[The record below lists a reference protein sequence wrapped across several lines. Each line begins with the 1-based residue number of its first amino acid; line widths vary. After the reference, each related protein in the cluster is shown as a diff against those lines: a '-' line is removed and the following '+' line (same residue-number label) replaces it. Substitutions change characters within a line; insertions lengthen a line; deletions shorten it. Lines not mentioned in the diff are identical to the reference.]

1 PDGVLDQI
9 SLGILPDKDGK
20 PIISKYDLR
29 IVSSTSVLLESP
41 HVYTA
46 NTAVLAGNA
55 SYDLTNERYQEALL
69 SLNTPGQ
76 ASPPPMGSIP
86 EYSTQSANGMRSQEA
101 PTGLL
106 VPLPGTAIE
115 LSKVE
120 NLLKKQNWQVVVY
133 ERDRAL
139 VEAVRGVHH
148 PRVLYLATHGFFESD
163 QAIPHNGSATNQRP
177 SSEFEE
183 PMLRSG
189 LYFAGADHGR
199 EGKLIPEG
207 LGDGVLTAYEAST
220 LDLHGTEMVVLSACE
235 TGLGKVEAGEGVF
248 GLLRGF
254 EEAGADSVV
263 ISMWKVPDTHT
274 QQLMTA
280 FYENWL
286 VKHMEKHQALRQ
298 AQIALRSRITDH
310 FGADLPYYWGAFVLV
325 GR

>member
-1 PDGVLDQI
+1 AP
-9 SLGILPDKDGK
+9 LP
-20 PIISKYDLR
+20 
-29 IVSSTSVLLESP
+29 E
-41 HVYTA
+41 
-46 NTAVLAGNA
+46 TAVELIKVGN
-55 SYDLTNERYQEALL
+55 
-69 SLNTPGQ
+69 
-76 ASPPPMGSIP
+76 
-86 EYSTQSANGMRSQEA
+86 
-101 PTGLL
+101 
-106 VPLPGTAIE
+106 V
-115 LSKVE
+115 
-120 NLLKKQNWQVVVY
+120 LKRQKWQVVAY
-133 ERDRAL
+133 ERDLAL
-139 VEAVRGVHH
+139 VEAVREVRH
-148 PRVLYLATHGFFESD
+148 PRVLHLATHGFFEPD
-163 QAIPHNGSATNQRP
+163 QGVPHNDSSNNQGLF
-177 SSEFEE
+177 SEFED

-189 LYFAGADHGR
+189 LYFAGANRGR
-199 EGKLIPEG
+199 EGKPIPVG